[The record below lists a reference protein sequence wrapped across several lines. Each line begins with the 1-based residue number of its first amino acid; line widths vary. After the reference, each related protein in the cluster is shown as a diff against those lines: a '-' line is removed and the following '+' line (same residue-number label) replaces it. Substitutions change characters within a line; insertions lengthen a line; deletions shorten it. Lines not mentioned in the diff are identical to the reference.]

1 MFPDI
6 IVISNDV
13 LMKVQLYEIKQWK
26 RLKLSNEKDWNQAMK
41 KIKIIAIKKIIT
53 LDEFEVKKLV
63 FHTENQKFHFVSLG
77 GLPPYVLY

>member
-1 MFPDI
+1 
-6 IVISNDV
+6 
-13 LMKVQLYEIKQWK
+13 
-26 RLKLSNEKDWNQAMK
+26 MK